1 MAGKKNGVEL
11 AKAYVQIIPSMEGM
25 QENIE
30 TALNGGGGVGGI
42 GSKAGEMLGKGLTSA
57 FTKAVGFLK
66 DSLETGMGFDS
77 AMSQVAATMGTT
89 VDEITELR
97 DKAKEMGA
105 ATNYSATQAAEGL
118 NILAMSGYDAE
129 HSMEML
135 EDVLHLAAAGGME
148 MSEAAG
154 DISGAMK
161 GFGDASK
168 DSAYYADLM
177 AKGATL
183 ANTSVSQLGQAL
195 SDGSAMGKA
204 YSQSAEGMTVSLLR
218 LAEQGEVGSGAATAL
233 AAAYANLYTPM
244 DQAKEVMN
252 KLGVEAYD
260 PVTGKAREFN
270 TVVNELNEAIQRE
283 SQGNEA
289 IANQYKDLIFGKQG
303 LNAYNKLV
311 VTSIDTQEQWAAALK
326 ESTGAASQ
334 QYDTMTDNLA
344 GDMDKMRSAF
354 EGLQIEIS
362 EELSE
367 DLRGLI
373 QVATE
378 GLTWLTDHAT
388 DLIGTIKA
396 IGVAALAMNLPAILG
411 AAKTAM
417 LAFNAAC
424 AANPLGLALSAISAG
439 VIFISTQIDKMTD
452 QINEIPDAFE
462 GLDTEQVDFVKMLAE
477 GTDDLA
483 EAEKRCAE
491 AEEMFH
497 AAQDKRNSLQEELAS
512 AQEELRAINEKWV
525 ITQDEKLRRQEL
537 EREIIPG
544 LTADIKSQ
552 NAAVGELGA
561 AYLQAK
567 DNTEALTEA
576 QEQLAAD
583 TEAATIAEEE
593 QAAAEE
599 DLAAKKEAFAEQLKE
614 SMKEAITANIELND
628 KTVRLSRDTA
638 ERMGEIIDSYD
649 EMYAHQKQAIEGSF
663 DLFDG
668 FTADTSL
675 TFDTLMKNLKDTS
688 FYMNDWATAI
698 EQLGKKGVSKGLLD
712 ELKSMG
718 GDSWQIVYAMN
729 HATQEQLD
737 EYSSLWEKTQTQIT
751 TTTDRMMKAEKDNV
765 EAELSALA
773 GIPDTKIEE
782 IKAAFEKA
790 GYTGVK
796 GYADSIRTHFDE
808 AEKAVD
814 ELVDRQLEKLKSD
827 ETITEFSE
835 MGKNVYLGL
844 AQGMNDPSVTTALDT
859 AVEVIVNRVIKKT
872 QEGFEIESPSKVFDE
887 MGVYIP
893 EGLAGGVVRG
903 TDSAEAAIQYMTDTV
918 IDAAQDE
925 LTGADL
931 GLDLNVNA
939 LDRVVSSADY
949 RSSAADYNTD
959 YAAPTQKKTPATFV
973 FQLNGREIAEASFED
988 MNELLGKT
996 TTLQA
1001 RGIAR

>member
-11 AKAYVQIIPSMEGM
+11 AKAYVQIIPSMEGV
-25 QENIE
+25 QQNIE
-30 TALNGGGGVGGI
+30 DALNGGGGVGDI
-42 GSKAGEMLGKGLTSA
+42 GSKAGEKLGKGLTSA

-161 GFGDASK
+161 GFSDASK

-311 VTSIDTQEQWAAALK
+311 VTSIEKQEEWAQALA

-378 GLTWLTDHAT
+378 GLTWLTDHS
-388 DLIGTIKA
+388 KA
-396 IGVAALAMNLPAILG
+396 IIGVISGIGAAAVAMNLPAVFA
-411 AAKTAM
+411 AAKTAV
-417 LAFNAAC
+417 LALNAALT
-424 AANPLGLALSAISAG
+424 ASPLFGLSVVLGGLLAVSG
-439 VIFISTQIDKMTD
+439 VIDDMTEK
-452 QINEIPDAFE
+452 INEIPDAFE
-462 GLDTEQVDFVKMLAE
+462 GLDKGEVDFIKSVTE
-477 GTDDLA
+477 GTNDLA
-483 EAEKRCAE
+483 EAEQRLGE
-491 AEEMFH
+491 AEVRLKNLQTERDSTLANRK
-497 AAQDKRNSLQEELAS
+497 AAEEELLALK
-512 AQEELRAINEKWV
+512 EKEYWTNEDWIRAEQLEYETIPQL
-525 ITQDEKLRRQEL
+525 TEKLNEQR
-537 EREIIPG
+537 
-544 LTADIKSQ
+544 
-552 NAAVGELGA
+552 AAVGEMA
-561 AYLQAK
+561 AAK
-567 DNTEALTEA
+567 MDAKAQVDALTEA

-599 DLAAKKEAFAEQLKE
+599 DLAAKKEAFAELLKE

-796 GYADSIRTHFDE
+796 GYADSIRDHFDE

-814 ELVDRQLEKLKSD
+814 DLVNKQLEKLKSD

-844 AQGMNDPSVTTALDT
+844 AKGMNDPSVTTALDT

-872 QEGFEIESPSKVFDE
+872 EEGFEIKSPSKVFDE

-918 IDAAQDE
+918 IDAAQDQ

-949 RSSAADYNTD
+949 RSSAADYDGGYT
-959 YAAPTQKKTPATFV
+959 APERKTPATIV
-973 FQLNGREIAEASFED
+973 FELDSHEIARATFPD
-988 MNELLGKT
+988 INELLGRT
-996 TTLQA
+996 TALQA
-1001 RGIAR
+1001 RGYA

>member
-1 MAGKKNGVEL
+1 MAKKNGVEL
-11 AKAYVQIIPSMEGM
+11 AKAYVQIIPSMEGV

-42 GSKAGEMLGKGLTSA
+42 GSKAGETLGKGLTSA

-311 VTSIDTQEQWAAALK
+311 VTSTETQEQWAQALR

-334 QYDTMTDNLA
+334 QYDTMTDNLQ

-378 GLTWLTDHAT
+378 GLTWLTDHS
-388 DLIGTIKA
+388 KA
-396 IGVAALAMNLPAILG
+396 IIGVISGIGAAAVAMNLPAVFA
-411 AAKTAM
+411 AAKTAV
-417 LAFNAAC
+417 LALNAALT
-424 AANPLGLALSAISAG
+424 ASPLFGLSVALGAIVAISG
-439 VIFISTQIDKMTD
+439 VIDDMTEK
-452 QINEIPDAFE
+452 INEIPDAFE
-462 GLDTEQVDFVKMLAE
+462 GLDKGEVDFIKSVTE

-483 EAEKRCAE
+483 EAEQRLGEAE
-491 AEEMFH
+491 ARLKNLQTERDSTLANRK
-497 AAQDKRNSLQEELAS
+497 AAEKELLALK
-512 AQEELRAINEKWV
+512 EKEYWTNEDWIRAEQLEYETIPQL
-525 ITQDEKLRRQEL
+525 TEKLNEQR
-537 EREIIPG
+537 
-544 LTADIKSQ
+544 
-552 NAAVGELGA
+552 AAVGEMA
-561 AYLQAK
+561 AAK
-567 DNTEALTEA
+567 MDAKAQVDALTEA
-576 QEQLAAD
+576 QEQLAAE
-583 TEAATIAEEE
+583 TEDVTSAEEIQGE
-593 QAAAEE
+593 VDENLAE
-599 DLAAKKEAFAEQLKE
+599 KKELLAEKLKTA
-614 SMKEAITANIELND
+614 MKNALEVNIELND
-628 KTVRLSRDTA
+628 KTIELSRTTA
-638 ERMGEIIDSYD
+638 QEVGQIIDRYD
-649 EMYAHQKQAIEGSF
+649 EMYAKQEEVVRSSF
-663 DLFDG
+663 NLFEG
-668 FTADTSL
+668 FTADTSVS
-675 TFDTLMKNLKDTS
+675 FDDLLKNINDTNKG
-688 FYMNDWATAI
+688 MQDWGADIQKLEDAGLDKGLI
-698 EQLGKKGVSKGLLD
+698 EQLRL
-712 ELKSMG
+712 MG
-718 GDSWQIVYAMN
+718 EGGYKYV
-729 HATQEQLD
+729 HALASGT
-737 EYSSLWEKTQTQIT
+737 KTQLEQYNKAWLNSQDTIESVTQRVMQT
-751 TTTDRMMKAEKDNV
+751 EREYAES
-765 EAELSALA
+765 ELSKLLGVPNAKL
-773 GIPDTKIEE
+773 EE
-782 IKAAFEKA
+782 IKAAFNEAGLAGIGGYEAAINSYIEQKDKA
-790 GYTGVK
+790 IDK
-796 GYADSIRTHFDE
+796 
-808 AEKAVD
+808 
-814 ELVDRQLEKLKSD
+814 LVDKQIEQLGSNENFEKFKDVGTMLP
-827 ETITEFSE
+827 
-835 MGKNVYLGL
+835 LGL
-844 AQGMNDPSVTTALDT
+844 AQGMNDPDVMIKLDQAT
-859 AVEVIVNRVIKKT
+859 STLVGTIVDEVEKK
-872 QEGFEIESPSKVFDE
+872 FEVSSPSKVFAE
-887 MGVYIP
+887 IGAYLP
-893 EGLAGGVVRG
+893 AGLAVGMEEN
-903 TDSAEAAIQYMTDTV
+903 TKSAEKAVEYMADSV

-931 GLDLNVNA
+931 DLGANVNVLDSVVSQGNYSSSDFTAPENSPAAKSPVVIRIVTPDRREVAEWVFPDLN
-939 LDRVVSSADY
+939 
-949 RSSAADYNTD
+949 
-959 YAAPTQKKTPATFV
+959 
-973 FQLNGREIAEASFED
+973 
-988 MNELLGKT
+988 ELIGQE
-996 TTLQA
+996 TTLSTQGYA
-1001 RGIAR
+1001 SMR